1 MRRSIRWAL
10 IGWFGLLLAS
20 VLAVYGAV
28 LLDRGIP
35 ALTLD
40 HVDAWLAAHANAF
53 AAVLRWEPDEKTW
66 DFDIRDEYLEEVAEQ
81 GYFRIWGPKEDAWE
95 ILVSGNVEGP
105 KWPTGT
111 DGLRWRGDL
120 RELEIAGP
128 DGSRIFLGR
137 STAPERAAL
146 ASLRT
151 TVVVAGLAVLALALA
166 GGAWLA
172 RRALAPVASLSA
184 KAKSIGARNLSERL
198 DEQACPVELRDL
210 ASSFNG
216 TLERLEVA
224 FARQARF
231 TADASHELRTPV
243 AIVRTQADQALLQA
257 GTPEEYRAALGA
269 CSRAAQRMGNLVE
282 RLLRLARADADEEA
296 VRRESVDFGTVVR
309 EGAELLRRS
318 AEAADVE
325 LRCEAVPVRVGGDPR
340 LLADV
345 VSNLVENAVRYN
357 RRGGRVDVSLVREN
371 GEAVLRVSDTGIG
384 IPPEAQSQIFER
396 FYRVDRARS
405 GEHGGSGLGLSIVR
419 WIVQAHGGSIGL
431 ESRVDEGSTFTVR
444 LPLDAGGAERPES
457 ASSSL
462 KVRRAT

>member
-1 MRRSIRWAL
+1 MRNSIRWTL

-20 VLAVYGAV
+20 VLGVYGAV
-28 LLDRGIP
+28 LLDRIP

-40 HVDAWLAAHANAF
+40 HVDAWLSAHANAF

-66 DFDIRDEYLEEVAEQ
+66 DFDIRDEYLDEVAQE
-81 GYFRIWGPKEDAWE
+81 GYFRIWGPKGEAFE
-95 ILVSGNVEGP
+95 ILVAANVEGP

-111 DGLRWRGDL
+111 DGLRTRGDL

-128 DGSRIFLGR
+128 DGSRIFVGR
-137 STAPERAAL
+137 SIAPELAEI

-172 RRALAPVASLSA
+172 RRALVPVATLSA
-184 KAKSIGARNLSERL
+184 QARSIGARNLSERL
-198 DEQACPVELRDL
+198 DEGACPVELRDL
-210 ASSFNG
+210 ARSFNG

-243 AIVRTQADQALLQA
+243 AIVRAQADQALLRA
-257 GTPEEYRAALGA
+257 RTPEEYRAALEA
-269 CSRAAQRMGNLVE
+269 CSRAARRMGDLVE
-282 RLLRLARADADEEA
+282 RLLRLARADADEES
-296 VRRESVDFGTVVR
+296 VRRESVDLGAVVR
-309 EGAELLRRS
+309 EGADLLRPS
-318 AEAADVE
+318 AAAAEVD
-325 LRCEAVPVRVGGDPR
+325 LRCETVPVRVGGDPR

-345 VSNLVENAVRYN
+345 VSNLVENGVRYN
-357 RRGGRVDVSLVREN
+357 RPGGRVDVSLVRDN

-396 FYRVDRARS
+396 FFRVDCARS
-405 GEHGGSGLGLSIVR
+405 REHGGSGLGLSIVR
-419 WIVQAHGGSIGL
+419 WIVEAHGGSVGL
-431 ESRVDEGSTFTVR
+431 ESRLDEGSTFTVR
-444 LPLDAGGAERPES
+444 LPLDGGPD
-457 ASSSL
+457 SSSI
-462 KVRRAT
+462 KVRLAES